1 MSAKLFSLVVSLGLV
16 MVGSAAGKVI
26 VSKSAE
32 VELQGRRQGQGQG
45 LGPGQGQSQ
54 DRQNGQRDGGQGGVG
69 KGGRQNGGS
78 RTDAPPSYILE
89 TPDSPLNVI
98 AGATTDKSVILS
110 VLSKFSGDASLS
122 INPVGAKSQSK
133 KIKSTLIG
141 GIPKE
146 IALESLKSSTA
157 YEYLVEVG
165 SDSITGRFST
175 AKKSGDPFTFTIQA
189 DSHLDA
195 NSDPKV
201 YENTLKNMLTDKP
214 DFLVDLGDTF
224 MVDKYPQYTD
234 AEKQYQSQRYWFSR
248 VGSEMS
254 IFLCLGNH
262 DGETGWKGKGGTNIT
277 PWAQAQREKYFPV
290 IRPNGFFSGAPKK
303 GLYYSWNW
311 GDASFFVL
319 DPFVATTQKTQSS
332 EDGWNWTLGREQFEW
347 FEKSLKASK
356 AKYKFIFIHHLVGG
370 FGREARGGVEVADRF
385 EWGDKN
391 QFPTKRVGWAEP
403 IHDMLKRYKVTAL
416 FHGHDHLY
424 VRQERDGIAYIE
436 VPQPSHGRGDST
448 GSATEY
454 GYKEGTL
461 LGSSGHIRIS
471 VSPQRAK
478 MEYVKSRLRG
488 INQEIV
494 DQITLQPN

>member
-1 MSAKLFSLVVSLGLV
+1 MRGKLISLLICAGLIVAVST
-16 MVGSAAGKVI
+16 AGKVI
-26 VSKSAE
+26 IKSKKE
-32 VELQGRRQGQGQG
+32 TRRQSQGQGQG
-45 LGPGQGQSQ
+45 
-54 DRQNGQRDGGQGGVG
+54 RQNGQRGGGQRGGQGG
-69 KGGRQNGGS
+69 GS
-78 RTDAPPSYILE
+78 RTGAPPAYILE
-89 TPDSPLNVI
+89 TPESNVNVI
-98 AGATTDKSVILS
+98 AGATTDRSIILS
-110 VLSKFSGDASLS
+110 VLSKTGGDVSLS
-122 INPVGAKSQSK
+122 FNPVGGKTSK
-133 KIKSTLIG
+133 KIAFTLLS

-146 IALESLKSSTA
+146 ILLEGLNSSTL
-157 YEYLVEVG
+157 YEYSVRVG
-165 SDSITGRFST
+165 SDSITGKFAT
-175 AKKSGDPFTFTIQA
+175 AKKSGDSFTFTIQA

-201 YENTLKNMLTDKP
+201 YENTLKNMLNDKP

-254 IFLCLGNH
+254 VFLCLGNH
-262 DGETGWKGKGGTNIT
+262 DGETGWKGKGGNDIT
-277 PWAQAQREKYFPV
+277 PWAQAQREKYFPI
-290 IRPNGFFSGAPKK
+290 IRPNEFYSGAPRK

-319 DPFVATTQKTQSS
+319 DPFVATTQKTQSA
-332 EDGWNWTLGREQFEW
+332 EDGWNWTLGKEQFSW
-347 FEKSLKASK
+347 LEKSLKVSK

-370 FGREARGGVEVADRF
+370 FGREARGGIEVVDRF
-385 EWGDKN
+385 EWGDKEN
-391 QFPTKRVGWAEP
+391 FPTKRSGWAEP
-403 IHDMLKRYKVTAL
+403 IHEMMKRYKVTAM

-448 GSATEY
+448 GSAAEY
-454 GYKEGTL
+454 GYKEGIL

-478 MEYVKSRLRG
+478 IEYVKSRLRG
-488 INQEIV
+488 INQEVV
-494 DQITLQPN
+494 DHITLQPN